1 MDRTGKWVVE
11 EPTFQ
16 STEAFHNGHATV
28 KMKGEWGIIDRTGK
42 VTLEPSF
49 DKIRPQD
56 EGDDTAEEEETERK
70 TNKGWRQPLPAI
82 CYLWRNH
89 YSLP

>member
-11 EPTFQ
+11 PTFQ
-16 STEAFHNGHATV
+16 SAEGFHNGYATV

-56 EGDDTAEEEETERK
+56 EGDDTAEEEETEMK
-70 TNKGWRQPLPAI
+70 DE
-82 CYLWRNH
+82 
-89 YSLP
+89 